1 MAFAPRSS
9 VVGGRDLIER
19 EHRAHARRLGEIS
32 MARSGPGQGGR
43 GRGGRGGTKSR
54 KSAGTSLWASSRT
67 PDNMTDTTPWSL
79 THFTSQGDGAMF
91 EGIPSRETLVAHML
105 QHAEGL
111 EAQYERLIESWR
123 P

>member
-43 GRGGRGGTKSR
+43 GQRGGKSR

-67 PDNMTDTTPWSL
+67 PDNMTDATPWSL
-79 THFTSQGDGAMF
+79 THFTSQGDGTRF

-105 QHAEGL
+105 QHVEGL
-111 EAQYERLIESWR
+111 EAQYERLVESWR